1 MGLVFIFALITIL
14 AAYGVF
20 CSLKSK
26 NFLAVFWGMATI
38 LVFGWFSIMTI
49 IHHGVPT
56 STI

>member
-1 MGLVFIFALITIL
+1 MGLVIIFALITIL

-20 CSLKSK
+20 RSLTSR
-26 NFLAVFWGMATI
+26 NFLAVSWGMATVLI
-38 LVFGWFSIMTI
+38 FGWFSIMTV